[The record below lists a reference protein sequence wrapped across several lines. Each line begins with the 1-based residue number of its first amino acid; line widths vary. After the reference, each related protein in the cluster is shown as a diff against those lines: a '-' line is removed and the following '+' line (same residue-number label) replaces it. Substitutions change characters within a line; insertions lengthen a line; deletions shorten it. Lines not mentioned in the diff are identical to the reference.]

1 MNSAAEP
8 KVNTDPSPQPSPLRK
23 GRGGIVGRALAN
35 RGCGAG
41 SPPSRPLPLESGE
54 FMHSRKFLRRY
65 ERLPQVKKA
74 ELIEGVLTID
84 ITATPPEDVDARSRS
99 P

>member
-1 MNSAAEP
+1 
-8 KVNTDPSPQPSPLRK
+8 
-23 GRGGIVGRALAN
+23 
-35 RGCGAG
+35 
-41 SPPSRPLPLESGE
+41 
-54 FMHSRKFLRRY
+54 MHSREFLRRY